1 MDFMHYLLLLS
12 LAGIFL
18 LFVVPRLRGRLMH
31 GRPAPDLTGLV
42 DERLLA
48 RERLVFYFTSPD
60 CGTCRPMVMFID
72 RLVAEHDNLI
82 KVDITRDVALAHAF
96 GVIITPTLILVRN
109 GMVEQ
114 VLVGGR
120 SEKKVRALL
129 G

>member
-1 MDFMHYLLLLS
+1 M
-12 LAGIFL
+12 A
-18 LFVVPRLRGRLMH
+18 
-31 GRPAPDLTGLV
+31 
-42 DERLLA
+42 
-48 RERLVFYFTSPD
+48 
-60 CGTCRPMVMFID
+60 MFIG

-82 KVDITRDVALAHAF
+82 KVDIARDVALAHAF